1 MKRRIRRIGAAFLT
15 AALLLQQCAVT
26 GLAEE
31 AVAQEQQ
38 VESQSMQAEPE
49 AQAEPA
55 AQAEPEA
62 SAEPAAQAEPQTS
75 APQSETPAPQQS
87 EPQTQAAQQSETP
100 AQSSEPQTQQSETPA
115 QSSEPQTQGAQ
126 QSESQAQSSQQ
137 SEPQTQGAQQSE
149 SQAQSSQQS
158 EPQTQGAQQSES
170 QAQSS
175 QQSEPQTQG
184 AQQSESQAATEKA
197 AETQEKE
204 TERSERVNGGKKID
218 DDFLVGKLKKVL
230 SYLFVADE
238 MSLPEELEESLD
250 ASWLVDETEGT
261 ALVEGLAELS
271 LTLADGKSTSMVEVL
286 NLYADEKG
294 KLDTEQLT
302 KAFKDKVIDVTDQ
315 YYVVN
320 VIAAKKDQTL
330 DFTGYEMVNKGKA
343 VAYEKAS
350 QPGDILYN
358 FAYLDGDTYKPFEGT
373 VNLSSG
379 SGLQGTYLAPKAT
392 VNVKSDLAGA
402 VYAKQIT
409 VADGVKDLMRIGY
422 IDGVPTAEVEKI
434 TEAAETE
441 KASEPAENDETE
453 KTPESAESGETDETS
468 EPAENDETEK
478 TPESAEDGG
487 TAEAGSESEA
497 ETDTEKFGE
506 DGSVVENGI
515 KIETEVVDEIPKET
529 ESETETDPAQ
539 SELSAVESE
548 LTTDETTGEESE
560 LSVEEGELTAEELAV
575 DESELLMARS
585 LMWYSETGTSLNVSF
600 ADAADAAAQ
609 FERDGAAA
617 IYAAGLILD
626 DTGKAK
632 YKKGD
637 QVAEIREND
646 PAGAAV
652 SLQYGGNYYL
662 EVTKVPTQISAQA
675 DAAAYAAPSRIYF
688 QVDQAGKLVLGSVS
702 GLYEGNSGAGTL
714 KILLQKQAQV
724 TIVLKDADPG
734 VQGLLS
740 GAEFVIKDSA
750 KKIIR
755 STANDGSSYPAYCIP
770 FNGQE
775 VGIFGL
781 QPGIYYLSEV
791 KAPDGYQVAEDQ
803 EFTISAS
810 QTGSVELV
818 VTNTK
823 LAADARTIKVKA
835 QSSFGSPAN
844 ADRVTLTAEQ
854 DMELYAALFTLTKDQ
869 DGSGVYTRV
878 SEPKL
883 LTYAQGGSATTEAVF
898 GGVSDGTEYYV
909 ALTDAFG
916 EAIPA
921 ENSFRLLLA
930 GQTSETAG
938 AYAAVSAGADATVDI
953 VYTSYP
959 SDFSYLKNVQFQ
971 MDVKNHDGTPR
982 QSADTFY
989 AMLYKDEAYTEKAL
1003 ASPVA
1008 IAMNNASTMTV
1019 TAQVKVTAAEQ
1030 IFYLAQTD
1038 ANGTALRT
1046 DDPDFVYA
1054 ITYPTEQ
1061 GQTGRQVRVTCDNT
1075 PVTARIQDQINATV
1089 VKFRLEDGASGALL
1103 SGASLI
1109 VRNTETGAQT
1119 DVFVSGGA
1127 ETVWENKLA
1136 AGSYVLREITAP
1148 SGYANTADVAFTVE
1162 DGRMTEVVMQN
1173 TPVKTTSYKLT
1184 AVKQVYNDDAPVYA
1198 RDTAAGTYA
1207 AEGRYT
1213 FYAALYSDSARRHKV
1228 SDVKK
1233 ITVGGLSG
1241 TAAFENLTGGA
1252 TYYLTE
1258 TDQYGNILTSKDPL
1272 GQSCKILY
1280 TNGGKV
1286 TMSSTSQ
1293 QAVIRNAYS
1302 SLPRGY
1308 RNTATLTLTKKLQK
1322 SSGEADNASKTFYA
1336 GIYRKAD
1343 YSDTPTVVA
1352 LKLENSSQAS
1362 AKRRILLSGTKDVT
1376 YYIAEVDE
1384 NGKRITDEAAF
1395 GYSITVDQ
1403 PSVTLGAGDAKNVTI
1418 TNKTRVSKV
1427 TLYLTKKVYQGTS
1440 QKAVN
1445 ATFYAGLFKDPEF
1458 TTLYADPIPLK
1469 LEGKSEITLK
1479 LTLNLGSASEAK
1491 IYVAEVDKDGN
1502 VVKAG
1507 KEFGYDI
1514 RVVNATAAFTQE
1526 KTEIQSILLNSVYSA
1541 SSSANWNTI
1550 LHEDGNNIGGGVGGF
1565 GGSSSNGGGG
1575 AAENGSVQTGDE
1587 TPILPYV
1594 IGFVAAAV
1602 VIIVILLIGRKKKK
1616 SRK

>member
-31 AVAQEQQ
+31 AVTQEQQ

-115 QSSEPQTQGAQ
+115 QS
-126 QSESQAQSSQQ
+126 
-137 SEPQTQGAQQSE
+137 
-149 SQAQSSQQS
+149 S

-302 KAFKDKVIDVTDQ
+302 KVFKDKVIDVTDQ

-358 FAYLDGDTYKPFEGT
+358 FAYLDGDTYKAFEGT

-422 IDGVPTAEVEKI
+422 IDGVATAEAEKT

-441 KASEPAENDETE
+441 KTPEPAENDETE
-453 KTPESAESGETDETS
+453 KTSESAESGETDETS
-468 EPAENDETEK
+468 EPVEDDETDK

-487 TAEAGSESEA
+487 TAESEV

-529 ESETETDPAQ
+529 ESESETDPTQ
-539 SELSAVESE
+539 SELSAEESE
-548 LTTDETTGEESE
+548 LSTDETTGEESELSTDE

-714 KILLQKQAQV
+714 KILLQKQAQA
-724 TIVLKDADPG
+724 TIVLKDADSS

-781 QPGIYYLSEV
+781 QPGEYYLSEV
-791 KAPDGYQVAEDQ
+791 KAPDGYQIAEDRK
-803 EFTISAS
+803 FMIDAS
-810 QTGSVELV
+810 QTGSVKLE

-823 LAADARTIKVKA
+823 LAADAKTIKVKA

-854 DMELYAALFTLTKDQ
+854 DMELYAALFTFTKDQ
-869 DGSGVYTRV
+869 NGSGVYTRV

-1019 TAQVKVTAAEQ
+1019 TAQVKATAAEQ